1 MHNFKAYESSD
12 VLTRHVTPRR
22 TRRTQEQIDAQLT
35 EDIVTETLD
44 TLDAYRNR
52 FESLMIPVNDINAV
66 ENYLEYIEDYIPGD
80 R

>member
-12 VLTRHVTPRR
+12 ACTRHNFKAQVERLTP
-22 TRRTQEQIDAQLT
+22 EQMDAQLT

-44 TLDAYRNR
+44 AMDEYRNR
-52 FESLMIPVNDINAV
+52 YESLMIPSLNDINAV
-66 ENYLEYIEDYIPGD
+66 ENYLEYLE